1 MTDIL
6 NLIGAI
12 SSLILLGLFFTL
24 PFTLLMM
31 IFMTP
36 KLDQFMSDNPK
47 FESQWLVNRFTRF
60 HRYGIALMVDS
71 KRYKCPNGLKWLA
84 VISTLMSF
92 IFLAACVG
100 TLLILG

>member
-6 NLIGAI
+6 ALIGAI

-36 KLDQFMSDNPK
+36 KLDRFMSDNPK
-47 FESQWLVNRFTRF
+47 FESQWFVNRFTRF
-60 HRYGIALMVDS
+60 HRYGVALMVDS

-84 VISTLMSF
+84 VLSTLMSF

-100 TLLILG
+100 TLFLL

>member
-6 NLIGAI
+6 ALIGAI

-36 KLDQFMSDNPK
+36 KLDRFMSDNPK
-47 FESQWLVNRFTRF
+47 FESQWFVNRFTRF
-60 HRYGIALMVDS
+60 HRYGVALMFDS

-84 VISTLMSF
+84 VLSTLMSF

-100 TLLILG
+100 TLFLL

>member
-6 NLIGAI
+6 DLIGAI

-47 FESQWLVNRFTRF
+47 FESQWFVNRFTRF
-60 HRYGIALMVDS
+60 HRYGVALMVDS
-71 KRYKCPNGLKWLA
+71 KRYKCPNGLRRLA
-84 VISTLMSF
+84 VLSTLMSF
-92 IFLAACVG
+92 LFLLSCIV
-100 TLLILG
+100 TLLL